1 MNYYQI
7 NDDFYTFPNQL
18 FITEI
23 KGFSNPTS
31 KKTPSELLKE
41 GHTSWVICP
50 RFNGQFKRLI
60 SC

>member
-41 GHTSWVICP
+41 VICP
-50 RFNGQFKRLI
+50 RFDGHL
-60 SC
+60 ST